1 MIFLTYHD
9 CGRTAR
15 DAWKGRGTGAD
26 TLWCPSCHIF
36 VHCEAF
42 AAETNKAVKTKKD
55 GISKQKKQHGNK
67 VGLPG
72 KGLSSVFVYN
82 SYLISDDT
90 FLNEVSQLNATL
102 SSLVVEES
110 DLK

>member
-1 MIFLTYHD
+1 MTVDELP
-9 CGRTAR
+9 GMRG
-15 DAWKGRGTGAD
+15 KGVVLGLLHYG
-26 TLWCPSCHIF
+26 PSCHIF

-72 KGLSSVFVYN
+72 KGLSSVFLYY

-90 FLNEVSQLNATL
+90 FLNEVSQPSATL